1 MSGVPIG
8 GLPAVQAAKS
18 RGHDPEH
25 DWNAAVEVP
34 DLRDALLRAGISVE
48 PPVVCAL
55 PKLRKCGTEANFC
68 GQSSWSDGRVRGIAG
83 NPGGALRALP
93 EQLFF
98 VASNAE
104 EMEPGAANGFVT
116 PEDAVRQSEVAEK
129 WRLRLRLFNTRG
141 TV

>member
-1 MSGVPIG
+1 M
-8 GLPAVQAAKS
+8 
-18 RGHDPEH
+18 
-25 DWNAAVEVP
+25 
-34 DLRDALLRAGISVE
+34 RDAILRTSVSVE

-55 PKLRKCGTEANFC
+55 PKLRKCGTETDFG

-104 EMEPGAANGFVT
+104 ETEPGAANGFVT
-116 PEDAVRQSEVAEK
+116 PEDAVRQSEAAEK